1 MASVVR
7 FSPDLSAWL
16 GQSLSEGQTPAK
28 LVQIMIDERMDP
40 RVARAIVDAFVLA
53 HRSGLPLPLDS
64 LTIEDEPPEY
74 VYGEPRL
81 PRHARFETS
90 DRIVPVLSRVERPV
104 VVVLGDV
111 FSPEECAE
119 LIELARPRLVPSTIV
134 NPYSGQD
141 EVAAQRTSLGMFFR
155 LEETPLIAKLDRR
168 VAELMQLPLENGEG
182 FQVLHYPAGAEAA
195 PHFDFLAPSNDANRA
210 SLARSGQRVSTLI
223 TYLNEV
229 ESGGAT
235 TFPKAGLTVLPVR
248 GNAVYFEYCDQS
260 SQLDHRSLHAGAPVQ
275 RGEKWVATKWMRQR
289 RFVSAAQ
296 DEARSSKI
304 SSPARPDS

>member
-16 GQSLSEGQTPAK
+16 GQSLSEGQTPAV
-28 LVQIMIDERMDP
+28 LVQVMIDERMDP

-53 HRSGLPLPLDS
+53 RQRGLPLPLDS
-64 LTIEDEPPEY
+64 LIIEDEAPEY
-74 VYGEPRL
+74 TYGEPRL
-81 PRHARFETS
+81 PPRARFETN
-90 DRIVPVLSRVERPV
+90 DRSVPILSRLEQPV
-104 VVVLGDV
+104 VAVLGNV
-111 FSPEECAE
+111 FSPEECAA
-119 LIELARPRLVPSTIV
+119 LIEQARPRLVPSTIV

-141 EVAAQRTSLGMFFR
+141 EVAAQRTSFGMFFR
-155 LEETPLIAKLDRR
+155 LEENALIAKLDRR

-182 FQVLHYPAGAEAA
+182 FQVLHYPAGAEATA
-195 PHFDFLAPSNDANRA
+195 HFDFLLPSNDANRA

-248 GNAVYFEYCDQS
+248 GNAVYFEYCNQAG
-260 SQLDHRSLHAGAPVQ
+260 QLDHQSLHAGAPVLS
-275 RGEKWVATKWMRQR
+275 GEKWVATKWMRQQK
-289 RFVSAAQ
+289 FVSA
-296 DEARSSKI
+296 
-304 SSPARPDS
+304 